1 MLINFSKDRGYAQYN
16 GLITEAYE
24 YAIKMLKVPC
34 KDVEVNLSYVSGRQ
48 IRILNREHRNKD
60 RITDVLSFPNL
71 LEYGVENEQLI
82 ANRITKANYPNDI
95 NLDTNNIMLGD
106 ICICKKVVKKQAKEY
121 GNSMEREMVYMAV
134 HGLLHLLGYDHI
146 KEDDKKVMREAEE
159 KIMKRIN
166 LERK

>member
-16 GLITEAYE
+16 DLITKAYE
-24 YAIKMLKVPC
+24 YAIKILKVPC

-82 ANRITKANYPNDI
+82 ADRITKANYPNDI

-146 KEDDKKVMREAEE
+146 LEEDKSHMREMEE
-159 KIMKRIN
+159 KILKHIN